1 MPEIGVSQAK
11 KEIADLMN
19 RVTYGKERIRITRKG
34 HSGAALVSLED
45 LELLEAIED
54 FIDARDALAAL
65 KEGKIQ
71 GFDRWEDVKAEL
83 GL

>member
-1 MPEIGVSQAK
+1 MPDVGVSKAK
-11 KEIADLMN
+11 KEIANLMN

-34 HSGAALVSLED
+34 HEGAALVSLED

-54 FIDARDALAAL
+54 FIDGREALEGL
-65 KEGKIQ
+65 KEGQKN
-71 GFDRWEDVKAEL
+71 GFERWEAVKAEM

>member
-1 MPEIGVSQAK
+1 MAEVGVSQVK

-34 HSGAALVSLED
+34 HRGAALMSLED

-54 FIDARDALAAL
+54 VVDVRDALSAL
-65 KEGKIQ
+65 QEGRGK
-71 GFDRWEDVKAEL
+71 GFANWTDVKAEL

>member
-1 MPEIGVSQAK
+1 MTEVGVSQAK

-34 HSGAALVSLED
+34 HRGAALVSLDD

-54 FIDARDALAAL
+54 IIDGRDALAAL
-65 KEGKIQ
+65 QEGKNK
-71 GFDRWEDVKAEL
+71 GFSDWNKVKAEV

>member
-1 MPEIGVSQAK
+1 MSEVGVSQAK

-34 HSGAALVSLED
+34 HNGAALVSLED

-54 FIDARDALAAL
+54 FVDARDALAAL
-65 KEGKIQ
+65 REGRKK
-71 GFDRWEDVKAEL
+71 GFAHWEDLKPEL
-83 GL
+83 GF